1 MSASPETLLALLEE
15 LRRLKSPTERM
26 RRVARAWRHVRGL
39 TPAERA
45 RLADA
50 IGIEGV
56 ERVLERLSG
65 HRLPVAELI
74 RSLGATPDDEGSLRR
89 LIAELADPGGR
100 REILRRAVERTT
112 AAVAADASDAD
123 RAADPGEAPA
133 RNGASP
139 AVDLAGD
146 VSPVAPA
153 PPPVAA
159 VPAREAP
166 PPARSP
172 STAPAIAP
180 DLAAAVVTAPPAP
193 SVDRP
198 ARVAAEH
205 DAADATALPRTA
217 RAPLDALRAFRADLD
232 AGAPDDPARL
242 AARVAAIGPGW
253 ARRRAVLAAID
264 AGAVRT
270 LADLVSVLAVLA
282 TSADRRWCTLALV
295 DRGAP
300 SPAELRSLALAA
312 TDPAVRRRAA
322 RAVASG
328 GT

>member
-1 MSASPETLLALLEE
+1 VSASPETLLALLEE

-112 AAVAADASDAD
+112 AA
-123 RAADPGEAPA
+123 
-133 RNGASP
+133 
-139 AVDLAGD
+139 
-146 VSPVAPA
+146 
-153 PPPVAA
+153 VAA